1 MLNLF
6 YRAKWLKHVK
16 QNSALPFYTALLSMV
31 LCMVC
36 LAGTTWAWF
45 TANQAVE
52 VTAIQ
57 SAQWIIESV
66 EVVQLS
72 DENSDLISISV
83 SETQYG
89 KQFDAAANT
98 KYLVTVSATG
108 NASTGYLLVKT
119 YDGNYYTRE
128 SSISFELC
136 LSQDG
141 PVEISASWGV
151 YTGEAVQLP
160 AGQNI
165 GKGTILVSSEEQSLQ
180 NDEDTIVEETTE
192 EISD

>member
-6 YRAKWLKHVK
+6 YRAKWLKHAK

-57 SAQWIIESV
+57 SAKWIIESV
-66 EVVQLS
+66 EVVQIS
-72 DENSDLISISV
+72 DENSDSISV
-83 SETQYG
+83 SVSEMQYG
-89 KQFDAAANT
+89 KQFEAAANT
-98 KYLVTVSATG
+98 KYRVTVSATG

-119 YDGNYYTRE
+119 CDGNYYTSE
-128 SSISFELC
+128 SSIDLELC
-136 LSQDG
+136 LSKGG

-151 YTGEAVQLP
+151 YAGEAMQL
-160 AGQNI
+160 
-165 GKGTILVSSEEQSLQ
+165 
-180 NDEDTIVEETTE
+180 
-192 EISD
+192 